1 MGNVLYES
9 MHGSEQSRTIS
20 VRCTVPGP
28 RGLGNP
34 RPIIA
39 ALLSFPPALVL
50 LLPCTQ
56 GALAVTRRI
65 VEFFR
70 AKPTLV
76 GTAEAVVNLSGRD
89 KFVTVP
95 SSASLLQVLGS
106 LL

>member
-1 MGNVLYES
+1 MGKVLYES
-9 MHGSEQSRTIS
+9 ARRRTVANYSITHNY
-20 VRCTVPGP
+20 CA
-28 RGLGNP
+28 RGLVNP
-34 RPIIA
+34 RPIIS
-39 ALLSFPPALVL
+39 ALLSLPPALVL